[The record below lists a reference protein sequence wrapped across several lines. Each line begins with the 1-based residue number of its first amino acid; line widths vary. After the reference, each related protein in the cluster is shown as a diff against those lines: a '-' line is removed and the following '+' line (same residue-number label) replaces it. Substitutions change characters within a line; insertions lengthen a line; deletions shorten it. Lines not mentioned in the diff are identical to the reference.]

1 MSWQLILKDRA
12 KVMSSKMKLVYP
24 LLGYNKSE
32 MNNAVSDFYDK
43 HIYIGKPPVPS
54 DKMTEP
60 KFQEMLTILHKKLLA
75 PPEVDYFKEPPISI
89 SHVKLPMKEFSKYR
103 EKIKWIIELKNMHSN
118 HNHSIIMELYNN
130 DIEKLIEYLTGK
142 VSYNEHIFQYKKK
155 LVTKKRVLAE
165 DAITKRQEILGR
177 LINNNKIDKK
187 KIIEKLKSNPEILGY
202 EIKDGTMILM
212 EIEGKVADAIKI
224 KAEKLDL
231 DIDTPKPVLY
241 DKINETYTIGG
252 KPLESK
258 FRHYDKTSIDNVD
271 EHGKKIHDKKTRDK
285 VNRLNTLKPA
295 LDRKSKTE
303 RAYGNK
309 ERSLFAFTGFPK
321 FMTKEQLFIFSN
333 GTTNDYN
340 AIKRTKLAQTL
351 KFAEYIDFDSSEKS
365 SRKKAGKKSTEK
377 LTRLTGKRKNEIEQ
391 PSTKVSIEYFLKAIT
406 TGTKSDKKQMLQGT
420 NKSFRLLVDNYDT
433 NKYMFD
439 IYFNHENKEQL
450 EPLLNEMLTEVKSK
464 IKTSK
469 LLIKLKSYFDKRE
482 TKQLK
487 TDTKINDDL
496 LNELQNKHKNYN
508 SNTWNLM
515 ATILPPD
522 RLVDNESDLRFK
534 TGVKELLNKLE
545 DSYLG
550 VTLTSNERE
559 GLLLF
564 EVDEK
569 NNKYYLRDLNRE
581 TKGKI
586 KRLTGVDFYRIGEAI
601 EKVMGED
608 VNKFKT
614 IINNMVKTH
623 IDFETQN
630 NADKITLQK
639 FKKMVFNTEDEDEET
654 LTSPEAEIIEYN
666 VSRNFGKFIMF
677 SKGLDGNINGNNEI
691 RRAWDIL
698 DKNKNEKIDDD
709 ENKQTLIKDM
719 RDLLLDRYE
728 HVRKSLLNEIQE
740 SIKYVINEDVVLSG
754 NRKFQ
759 PVTWLAEE
767 HNIRGQ

>member
-1 MSWQLILKDRA
+1 
-12 KVMSSKMKLVYP
+12 
-24 LLGYNKSE
+24 
-32 MNNAVSDFYDK
+32 
-43 HIYIGKPPVPS
+43 
-54 DKMTEP
+54 
-60 KFQEMLTILHKKLLA
+60 
-75 PPEVDYFKEPPISI
+75 
-89 SHVKLPMKEFSKYR
+89 
-103 EKIKWIIELKNMHSN
+103 MHSN

-142 VSYNEHIFQYKKK
+142 VSYSEHIFRDKKK

-165 DAITKRQEILGR
+165 DAITQRQVILGR

-258 FRHYDKTSIDNVD
+258 FRHIDWSTFGFNANPQPLS
-271 EHGKKIHDKKTRDK
+271 GKNLLAPPPK
-285 VNRLNTLKPA
+285 LKLPS
-295 LDRKSKTE
+295 KSKTE

-333 GTTNDYN
+333 GTTNNYN

-365 SRKKAGKKSTEK
+365 SRKKAGKKSTEE
-377 LTRLTGKRKNEIEQ
+377 LTRITGRRKNEIEQ

-420 NKSFRLLVDNYDT
+420 NKSFRLLVDDYDT
-433 NKYMFD
+433 YKYMFD

-469 LLIKLKSYFDKRE
+469 LLIKLKSYFDKHE

-487 TDTKINDDL
+487 TDTKIDDDL
-496 LNELQNKHKNYN
+496 LDELQNKYNNYN

-515 ATILPPD
+515 ATILPVD
-522 RLVDNESDLRFK
+522 RHVDNESDLRFK
-534 TGVKELLNKLE
+534 TGVKKLLNKLE

-550 VTLTSNERE
+550 ATLTSNERE

-564 EVDEK
+564 EGKVDDETE
-569 NNKYYLRDLNRE
+569 NKIE
-581 TKGKI
+581 
-586 KRLTGVDFYRIGEAI
+586 RLTGLEFFDIGMAI
-601 EKVMGED
+601 ESLMD
-608 VNKFKT
+608 INKFKT
-614 IINNMVKTH
+614 ILNNMVKTH

-759 PVTWLAEE
+759 PITWLAEE
-767 HNIRGQ
+767 HNIRG

>member
-12 KVMSSKMKLVYP
+12 KVMSPKMKLVYP

-43 HIYIGKPPVPS
+43 HIHTGKPPVPS

-60 KFQEMLTILHKKLLA
+60 KFQEILTILHKKLLA

-142 VSYNEHIFQYKKK
+142 VSYNKHIFQNKKK

-165 DAITKRQEILGR
+165 DAITQRQKILGR

-258 FRHYDKTSIDNVD
+258 FTHIDWSIFGFDNVNPSPS
-271 EHGKKIHDKKTRDK
+271 GS
-285 VNRLNTLKPA
+285 
-295 LDRKSKTE
+295 KSKTE

-333 GTTNDYN
+333 GTTNNYN
-340 AIKRTKLAQTL
+340 AIKRTKLAQIL
-351 KFAEYIDFDSSEKS
+351 KFAEYVDFDSSERS
-365 SRKKAGKKSTEK
+365 SRKKASKKRTEE
-377 LTRLTGKRKNEIEQ
+377 LTRTTGRRKNEIEQ
-391 PSTKVSIEYFLKAIT
+391 SSTKLSIEYFLQAILARK
-406 TGTKSDKKQMLQGT
+406 KSDKMQMLQGT
-420 NKSFRLLVDNYDT
+420 SKSFRLLVDDYAT
-433 NKYMFD
+433 YKYMFD

-469 LLIKLKSYFDKRE
+469 LLIKLKSYFDKKE

-487 TDTKINDDL
+487 KDTKIDDDL
-496 LNELQNKHKNYN
+496 LDELQNKHNNYN

-515 ATILPPD
+515 ATILPVD
-522 RLVDNESDLRFK
+522 RHVDNESELRFK
-534 TGVKELLNKLE
+534 TGVKKLLNKLE

-550 VTLTSNERE
+550 ATLTSNQRE

-564 EVDEK
+564 EVEVDDETE
-569 NNKYYLRDLNRE
+569 NKIE
-581 TKGKI
+581 T
-586 KRLTGVDFYRIGEAI
+586 LTGLEFFDIGEAI
-601 EKVMGED
+601 ERMMD
-608 VNKFKT
+608 INKFKT
-614 IINNMVKTH
+614 ILNNMVKTH

-639 FKKMVFNTEDEDEET
+639 FKKMVFNTEDEEIT
-654 LTSPEAEIIEYN
+654 TSPEVEIIEYN
-666 VSRNFGKFIMF
+666 VSRNFGKFIIF
-677 SKGLDGNINGNNEI
+677 SKGLDRTLNGNKELSESWRN
-691 RRAWDIL
+691 L
-698 DKNKNEKIDDD
+698 DKNKNEKIDAD
-709 ENKQTLIKDM
+709 ESEETPISNM

-728 HVRKSLLNEIQE
+728 DVRKSLLNEISE
-740 SIKYVINEDVVLSG
+740 SIKYVINEDVVLDG
-754 NRKFQ
+754 NPKFQ
-759 PVTWLAEE
+759 PVTWLTEVG
-767 HNIRGQ
+767 IRG